1 MKKRN
6 NWDKYF
12 YYAFENKGT
21 ANEIAGIVIYF

>member
-1 MKKRN
+1 MKRRN

-21 ANEIAGIVIYF
+21 ANAIAGIVIYF